1 MNKFI
6 KVTITNGILFS
17 LDISEDPDII
27 TLSKE
32 IANYPLIALDAFA
45 YELRVQ
51 FDQHDHF
58 NNLSDDE
65 KSIVVREMICRW
77 LKQEHQQTSTSL
89 KTELAKKLM
98 KLHNAFEKQPLELKK
113 NPQIEFN
120 VLARRL
126 DIQGKF
132 D

>member
-1 MNKFI
+1 M
-6 KVTITNGILFS
+6 VTITNGVLFS
-17 LDISEDPDII
+17 LDIIEYDDIK

-45 YELRVQ
+45 SELRVQ
-51 FDQHDHF
+51 FPHDHF
-58 NNLSDDE
+58 NSTPHG
-65 KSIVVREMICRW
+65 KKWTIVHDMICRW
-77 LKQEHQQTSTSL
+77 VKQEHQQTSTSL
-89 KTELAKKLM
+89 KTDLAKKLM
-98 KLHNAFEKQPLELKK
+98 KLHNAFEKQELEQMKYQ
-113 NPQIEFN
+113 QIKFH